1 MNRSPFSISGSH
13 IGSITLRE
21 GWSRPTA
28 GFRKHTGTAIRQQ
41 IRQPP
46 AARWPR
52 ATQHLHT
59 ACTRCP
65 LLTPVHPRGPHTNTR
80 PATLCL
86 GAHVMTC
93 EVAAEA
99 ASRQLH
105 AEHLHPMRSGA
116 GARRTSA
123 TASAASLPAILRR
136 LAASHHHWPPLR
148 ATASSECQGQCNNE
162 GTWWVH
168 HVLIR
173 KSFPDLSHM
182 KEHQKLI

>member
-1 MNRSPFSISGSH
+1 MRRGVHSQLPQAHRHRNQ
-13 IGSITLRE
+13 
-21 GWSRPTA
+21 
-28 GFRKHTGTAIRQQ
+28 QQ

-52 ATQHLHT
+52 ATPHLHT

-65 LLTPVHPRGPHTNTR
+65 LLTPVHTHGDPTRTLARPRYG
-80 PATLCL
+80 LCL
-86 GAHVMTC
+86 GARFMAC
-93 EVAAEA
+93 KVAAEA

-123 TASAASLPAILRR
+123 TASTASLPAILRR

-148 ATASSECQGQCNNE
+148 ATASSECQGGE
-162 GTWWVH
+162 RPHGIPVGGGII
-168 HVLIR
+168 VRLGPL
-173 KSFPDLSHM
+173 KSSCLLYTSDAADEL
-182 KEHQKLI
+182 

>member
-1 MNRSPFSISGSH
+1 MKQFPIIKRSCEQVRLH
-13 IGSITLRE
+13 IC
-21 GWSRPTA
+21 WRPVTSA
-28 GFRKHTGTAIRQQ
+28 RTRQQ
-41 IRQPP
+41 IGQPP
-46 AARWPR
+46 AARWHR
-52 ATQHLHT
+52 ATPHLHT

-123 TASAASLPAILRR
+123 TASTASLPAILRR

-148 ATASSECQGQCNNE
+148 ATASSECQGGE
-162 GTWWVH
+162 LPMDPV
-168 HVLIR
+168 
-173 KSFPDLSHM
+173 DLSCAWDPL
-182 KEHQKLI
+182 KSTS

>member
-1 MNRSPFSISGSH
+1 MRGMRPSRPF
-13 IGSITLRE
+13 RE

-65 LLTPVHPRGPHTNTR
+65 LLTPVHPWGPHTNTR
-80 PATLCL
+80 PAAPCL

-105 AEHLHPMRSGA
+105 AEHLHPMRLGA
-116 GARRTSA
+116 SARRTSA
-123 TASAASLPAILRR
+123 TASTASLPAILRR

-148 ATASSECQGQCNNE
+148 ATASSECQGGE
-162 GTWWVH
+162 TPMDPVG
-168 HVLIR
+168 
-173 KSFPDLSHM
+173 LSCAWAR
-182 KEHQKLI
+182 